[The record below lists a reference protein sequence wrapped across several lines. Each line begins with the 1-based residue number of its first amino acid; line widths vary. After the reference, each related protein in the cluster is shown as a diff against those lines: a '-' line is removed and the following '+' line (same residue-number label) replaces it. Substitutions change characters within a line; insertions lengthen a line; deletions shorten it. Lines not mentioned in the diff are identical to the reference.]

1 MVLPI
6 VVSSNDLWTVVVTRS
21 ASGTSADFV
30 EESIVDS
37 KGALGSSWMLEK
49 FGDTVQA
56 SLHKEP

>member
-1 MVLPI
+1 M
-6 VVSSNDLWTVVVTRS
+6 DVVVTRS
-21 ASGTSADFV
+21 ASGTSTDFV
-30 EESIVDS
+30 EECIVDS